1 MAVNPDKPW
10 RLEDLK
16 MQHEGDKRR
25 GAIGPVVVV
34 ERGGKYSVAL
44 ESHHLKVSWN
54 DFEEKSVDPALNA
67 AWRLTH

>member
-1 MAVNPDKPW
+1 MNPDTPW
-10 RLEDLK
+10 RLDDLK

-44 ESHHLKVSWN
+44 ESHHLKLRWN
-54 DFEEKSVDPALNA
+54 DLEEKSVDPALHA